1 MKMKINKTVIAMV
14 LLLTGAGTTAL
25 AQTPLTQG
33 TIVYDI
39 TIQTGS
45 KTPQMADALDGATST
60 VYIKNSQS
68 RTDMVNALGSESTI
82 HDAKTG
88 NGVILKEYSGQKL
101 MITLT
106 KENWEEKG
114 KKYNNIEFTLTNEEK
129 TIAGYKCKKA
139 TAKLDGNDFTV
150 YYCPDIVIANKDF
163 DVMFKKLPGLAMQYE
178 YEAGKLKFSYT
189 VSKINTE
196 PVLASKFDIPKSG
209 YRVMT
214 YEENQK
220 LKKGGR

>member
-1 MKMKINKTVIAMV
+1 MKMSKLAFVILVIVAGINLPAM
-14 LLLTGAGTTAL
+14 
-25 AQTPLTQG
+25 AQTAMSQG

-45 KTPQMADALDGATST
+45 KDPQMADALDGATST

-68 RTDMVNALGSESTI
+68 RTDMVSALGSESTI

-88 NGVILKEYSGQKL
+88 SGVILKEYSGQKL

-106 KENWEEKG
+106 KDNWEEKN
-114 KKYNNIEFTLTNEEK
+114 KKYNDIVFTMEEGEK

-139 TAKLDGNDFTV
+139 VARLDGNNFTV
-150 YYCPDIVIANKDF
+150 YYCPDIVVTNKDF
-163 DVMFKKLPGLAMQYE
+163 NATFKKLPGLVMQYE
-178 YEAGKLKFSYT
+178 YEAGKLKFNYT

-220 LKKGGR
+220 LKKGNR

>member
-1 MKMKINKTVIAMV
+1 MKKNKLAIILFIILAGFNLPAM
-14 LLLTGAGTTAL
+14 
-25 AQTPLTQG
+25 AQTTFAQG

-45 KTPQMADALDGATST
+45 KEPQLADALDGATST

-68 RTDMVNALGSESTI
+68 RTDMVSALGSESTI

-106 KENWEEKG
+106 KENWEEKN
-114 KKYNNIEFTLTNEEK
+114 KKYSDIEFTMVDGEK

-139 TAKLDGNDFTV
+139 TAKLDGNNFIV
-150 YYCPDIVIANKDF
+150 YYCPDIIVANKEF
-163 DVMFKKLPGLAMQYE
+163 NATFKKLPGLAMQYE
-178 YEAGKLKFSYT
+178 YEAGKLKFNYT

-196 PVLASKFDIPKSG
+196 PVVASKFDIPKSG

-220 LKKGGR
+220 LKRGSR